1 MSANV
6 AAPLA
11 GRVAVVTGATS
22 GIGFETA
29 KGLAARGAT
38 TIVVGRG
45 VERARA
51 AAQEIAAAT
60 ANPKVTSIGVRDL
73 ALMSE
78 TKLLADALLSEYTKI
93 HVLVNNAGAYFR
105 HREVT
110 AEGHE
115 RTFALNVLSPFF
127 LTSALMAR
135 MVESAPA
142 RIVNIAS
149 SAHRGQSF
157 DIKRLEN
164 TAEEYGSGYAAYG
177 QSKLELILLT
187 REQSRRLTG
196 SGVTANAVHPGFV
209 RSGFA
214 QNNGGST
221 AVTVR
226 FFGLLFG
233 RSVRSGARPPI
244 YVASDASLDGV
255 TGAYFDR
262 MRPSAGSP
270 QSRDL
275 GDARRLYESC
285 QRVTDAPEFPES
297 AATNEH
303 ADA

>member
-1 MSANV
+1 MSAIP

-38 TIVVGRG
+38 TVVVGRG
-45 VERARA
+45 VDRARA
-51 AAQEIAAAT
+51 AAQEISRAT
-60 ANPKVTSIGVRDL
+60 ANAKVTSVGVRDL

-78 TKLLADALLSEYTKI
+78 TKLLADSLLSEYPKI
-93 HVLVNNAGAYFR
+93 HILVNNAGAYFR

-135 MVESAPA
+135 MVDSAPA
-142 RIVNIAS
+142 RIVNVAS
-149 SAHRGQSF
+149 SAHRGQSM
-157 DIKRLEN
+157 DTKRLEN
-164 TAEEYGSGYAAYG
+164 PAEEYGSGYGAYG

-226 FFGLLFG
+226 FFSLLFG

-244 YVASDASLDGV
+244 FVATDASLDGV
-255 TGAYFDR
+255 TGTYFDR
-262 MRPSAGSP
+262 FRASPGSP
-270 QSRDL
+270 QSQDL
-275 GDARRLYESC
+275 ADARRLYESC
-285 QRVTDAPEFPES
+285 LLATGAPEFPES
-297 AATNEH
+297 AATREH